1 MTWMGA
7 FERLRPMLAAACLL
21 GAGLHA
27 RIGPLLEGWRVYNAE
42 GDTRD
47 IVTLEA
53 RKYESLITALPAR
66 GTVGYL
72 PPDDWPSVSAVRR
85 FYEAQYALTPR
96 LVVIDTSPEYI
107 IDVPEASVDARL
119 ADFVP
124 FARVEKGLRVFRRFK

>member
-1 MTWMGA
+1 MSA
-7 FERLRPMLAAACLL
+7 LERLRPILATACLL

-27 RIGPLLEGWRVYNAE
+27 RIGPLFEGWRVYVAE
-42 GDTRD
+42 GHTRD

-53 RKYESLITALPAR
+53 GRYEPLIASLPAR

-72 PPDDWPSVSAVRR
+72 PPDDWPTEGAIRR

-96 LVVIDTSPEYI
+96 VVVMDTSPEYVI
-107 IDVPEASVDARL
+107 VVPEASVDARL

-124 FARVEKGLRVFRRFK
+124 FARLENGLRVFRRVK